1 MFAPLFCVHLA
12 PERWDVTMAV
22 TLEQAIQNHI
32 NNQKNRQ
39 SQLNSKM
46 YARYLI
52 TEIRVFE
59 KTRRDSKSIKL
70 LIATKK
76 RAKDRLIDCARIFE
90 LDEEIESLERLLG
103 IVTLHEEGKPLDG
116 VAY

>member
-1 MFAPLFCVHLA
+1 MLCMHYAPQRRYVI
-12 PERWDVTMAV
+12 VVV

-39 SQLNSKM
+39 SHLNAKM
-46 YARYLI
+46 YARYLA

-59 KTRRDSKSIKL
+59 NTRRESKSIKL
-70 LIATKK
+70 LIASKK
-76 RAKDRLIDCARIFE
+76 RAKDRLIDCAKILEF
-90 LDEEIESLERLLG
+90 DEEIESLERLLG